1 MSNLLSTA
9 KQVLIEGAMQTYDT
23 FRNDI
28 ELSKEEYR
36 RHYSNLGEVI
46 FNIDSTEAFSELIR
60 KLEVG
65 QFEQIGYFLD
75 DEDMLVEFLKVV
87 NESR

>member
-9 KQVLIEGAMQTYDT
+9 KQVLIDGAMQTYDT

-28 ELSKEEYR
+28 ELLKGEYR
-36 RHYSNLGEVI
+36 RHYSNLGEII
-46 FNIDSTEAFSELIR
+46 FNIDNTESFSELIS
-60 KLEVG
+60 KLETG
-65 QFEQIGYFLD
+65 QFEQIGYFPG
-75 DEDMLVEFLKVV
+75 DEDMIVEFLKVV